1 MAERES
7 ERQTEREREK
17 ERERYRDRENIN
29 FFKTFFV
36 LRCIVYIV
44 VIIF

>member
-17 ERERYRDRENIN
+17 ERYRDRENIN